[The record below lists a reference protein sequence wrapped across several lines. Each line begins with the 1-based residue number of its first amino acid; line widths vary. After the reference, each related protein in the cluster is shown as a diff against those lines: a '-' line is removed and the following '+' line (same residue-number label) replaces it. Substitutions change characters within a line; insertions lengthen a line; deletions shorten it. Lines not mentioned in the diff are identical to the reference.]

1 MKNITMNVYHYPCVI
16 MKKMTCIRRKSL
28 INLKIT
34 NIYAILR
41 SCLVNIYSNF
51 LLTIEYND
59 TFWKALVEIEK
70 YYKIS
75 TVTTV

>member
-1 MKNITMNVYHYPCVI
+1 MYKEEIFDQFKNNYYLCYP
-16 MKKMTCIRRKSL
+16 
-28 INLKIT
+28 
-34 NIYAILR
+34 

-75 TVTTV
+75 SVTTV